1 MDFDLLYHAF
11 GTVMLNPMNLLFVFV
26 GVTAGIMVGAL
37 PGLTATMGCAL
48 LIPFTFGLGP
58 IRGLLMLMGIFCG
71 GIYGGSIS
79 GILIRIPGT
88 PSAAAT
94 LLDGYPLSQKGMGG
108 KAIGMSTVASF
119 LGGTTGALV
128 MTFLSPEIARVGLK
142 FGPAEFFALAIFGLG
157 MIITISGRSLLKGI
171 ISCLFGLLITTI
183 GFDPLSGVPRFT
195 FGSRDLLGGVTFI
208 PALIGLFGYAQV
220 FRNIEKMQIVP
231 AVKAKVENILPTLK
245 EIRAVLK
252 TIFKSALIGT
262 FIGSIPGTG
271 CDIAAFV
278 TYGEAKR
285 TSKHPEKFGTGIL
298 EGVAAPEA
306 GNNGATG
313 GAMIPMLT
321 LGVPGDAVTAV
332 LLGAL
337 TIHGL
342 QPGPLLF
349 RDHLDVIYPIFA
361 GMIMAQIVLL
371 TVGLSGAKFFAK
383 TINIDRKIL
392 TPVIFF
398 LCVVGSYAM
407 RFSFFDVGLSM
418 IIGVIAYFMEYYEY
432 PASPILLALI
442 LGPMAE
448 QNLRRSLI
456 ISHGD
461 PLTFFKRPISAAF
474 IAIALFVMI
483 TSYYRIK
490 KAMEREA
497 EMASTAEK
505 EEID

>member
-1 MDFDLLYHAF
+1 MDFGFLYHAF
-11 GTVMLNPMNLLFVFV
+11 GTVMLNPMNFFFVFI
-26 GVTAGIMVGAL
+26 GLTAGIIVGAL

-48 LIPFTFGLGP
+48 LIPFTFGLP
-58 IRGLLMLMGIFCG
+58 PVQGLLMLLGIFCG

-79 GILIRIPGT
+79 AILIRIPGT

-119 LGGTTGALV
+119 MGGTIGALI
-128 MTFLSPEIARVGLK
+128 MTFLSPQIARVGLR
-142 FGPAEFFALAIFGLG
+142 FGPPEFFALAIFGLG

-195 FGSRDLLGGVTFI
+195 FGSRDLLGGISFI

-220 FRNIEKMQIVP
+220 FRNIEKMLIVP
-231 AVKAKVENILPTLK
+231 AVKSKVENILPRLK
-245 EIRAVLK
+245 EIRASLK
-252 TIFKSALIGT
+252 TIIKSALMGT

-278 TYGEAKR
+278 AYGEAKR

-306 GNNGATG
+306 ANNGATG

-337 TIHGL
+337 TLHGL

-361 GMIMAQIVLL
+361 GMIMAQFILL
-371 TVGLSGAKFFAK
+371 IVGLSGARIFARV
-383 TINIDRKIL
+383 INIDRKIL

-407 RFSFFDVGLSM
+407 RFSFFDVGVSM
-418 IIGVIAYFMEYYEY
+418 IIGIIAYFMEYYEY

-456 ISHGD
+456 ISRGD

-474 IAIALFVMI
+474 IVIAIIIMI

-490 KAMEREA
+490 KAMEKEA
-497 EMASTAEK
+497 
-505 EEID
+505 

>member
-1 MDFDLLYHAF
+1 MDFGFLYHAF
-11 GTVMLNPMNLLFVFV
+11 GTVMLNPMNFFFVFI
-26 GVTAGIMVGAL
+26 GLTAGIIVGAL

-48 LIPFTFGLGP
+48 LIPFTFGLP
-58 IRGLLMLMGIFCG
+58 PVQGLLMLLGIFCG

-79 GILIRIPGT
+79 AILIRIPGT

-119 LGGTTGALV
+119 MGGTTGALV
-128 MTFLSPEIARVGLK
+128 MTFLSPQIARVGLR
-142 FGPAEFFALAIFGLG
+142 FGPPEFFALAIFGLG
-157 MIITISGRSLLKGI
+157 MIITISGRSLLKGV

-195 FGSRDLLGGVTFI
+195 FGSRDLLGGITFI

-245 EIRAVLK
+245 EIRSVLK
-252 TIFKSALIGT
+252 TIFKSALMGT

-278 TYGEAKR
+278 AYGEAKR

-306 GNNGATG
+306 ANNGATG

-337 TIHGL
+337 TLHGL

-361 GMIMAQIVLL
+361 GMIMAQFILL
-371 TVGLSGAKFFAK
+371 IVGLSGAKFFAK
-383 TINIDRKIL
+383 TINIDRKVL
-392 TPVIFF
+392 TPIIFF

-407 RFSFFDVGLSM
+407 RFSFFDVGVSM

-456 ISHGD
+456 ISRGD
-461 PLTFFKRPISAAF
+461 PLTFFKRPISATF
-474 IAIALFVMI
+474 IVMAIIIMI

-490 KAMEREA
+490 KAMEKEA
-497 EMASTAEK
+497 
-505 EEID
+505 